1 MIHIPSSEIK
11 QPRLHADTLGF
22 TFVWQGHFLRGI
34 YPSSVPLAKSYF
46 ESGFLND
53 VVDKGLFPK
62 TWVSEFENEQF
73 GMILEHEFVSPVLYA
88 TEWNFEMFKDAAL
101 MVLDIAQIGWRYG
114 YNMVDCHK
122 LNVLFKNNQPVY
134 VDLGSFV
141 PKESGS
147 TGWNPYSSYLRSYYY
162 LLSMWSDGASTLA
175 KRMMAPGLEFSAQE
189 YYIYKSFFYRCC
201 PELIHWRLLLQEG
214 LCRLATWSDDSMTVH
229 GKPLRIAKW
238 IVDKTRL
245 SPSQRLK
252 LIRKKVSLKA
262 LRMIESPTINTIP
275 LQEGMVAII
284 NEFYADCQSATFIN
298 NQHLDYYSL
307 LMQQTNVKNIVSVQE
322 KDLESSR
329 EYRKLRQQKIGIC
342 SASFRL
348 QNNTILIRGKYPESR
363 LCSDLAIMPALVVGK
378 GEFGVHNALVFIE
391 HCRMFAKKHLVVLVR
406 QNEEE
411 LVQQLSDKYK
421 TDVFLVDIDQDFIM
435 VVLHI

>member
-1 MIHIPSSEIK
+1 
-11 QPRLHADTLGF
+11 
-22 TFVWQGHFLRGI
+22 
-34 YPSSVPLAKSYF
+34 
-46 ESGFLND
+46 
-53 VVDKGLFPK
+53 
-62 TWVSEFENEQF
+62 
-73 GMILEHEFVSPVLYA
+73 
-88 TEWNFEMFKDAAL
+88 
-101 MVLDIAQIGWRYG
+101 
-114 YNMVDCHK
+114 
-122 LNVLFKNNQPVY
+122 
-134 VDLGSFV
+134 
-141 PKESGS
+141 
-147 TGWNPYSSYLRSYYY
+147 
-162 LLSMWSDGASTLA
+162 
-175 KRMMAPGLEFSAQE
+175 
-189 YYIYKSFFYRCC
+189 
-201 PELIHWRLLLQEG
+201 
-214 LCRLATWSDDSMTVH
+214 MTVH